1 MNFLPVTHR
10 GDGELESPFGTFRLP
25 EERARGLAD
34 APELLIA
41 GVRPEAFQDAELLE
55 DADLE
60 RGAVITAEVDV
71 TEWLGNEIYAYLPF
85 EASSEVQES
94 LDELDR
100 DLDGEGMR
108 TQVVAALDPQSR
120 VREGDTVKLFFDP
133 ADVMVF
139 DPSTG
144 ANLTRDEE
152 RAAEITR
159 KSEETRKRALE
170 RARADHDSADRDAR
184 RTDDRADDRA

>member
-1 MNFLPVTHR
+1 MTITGMVTMIDAAAIDPAGSSNCEAPVKN
-10 GDGELESPFGTFRLP
+10 DSAAGTG
-25 EERARGLAD
+25 RA
-34 APELLIA
+34 
-41 GVRPEAFQDAELLE
+41 
-55 DADLE
+55 
-60 RGAVITAEVDV
+60 AEVEV
-71 TEWLGNEIYAYLPF
+71 SEWLGNEIYAYLPF

-170 RARADHDSADRDAR
+170 RARADHDSADLDAR